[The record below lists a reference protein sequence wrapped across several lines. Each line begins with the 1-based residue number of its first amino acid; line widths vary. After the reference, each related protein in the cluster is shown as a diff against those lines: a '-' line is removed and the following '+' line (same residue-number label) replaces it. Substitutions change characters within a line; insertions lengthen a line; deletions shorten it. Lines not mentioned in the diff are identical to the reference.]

1 MYSFIF
7 ITHGG
12 LGSILTDIA
21 QRIMDENI
29 SGRTKIFSIDFSMAD
44 VMDELKEKIK
54 TSVDEFLVKKQKVI
68 IFVDIFGGS
77 PSNIAFSF
85 AKTENVDVVS
95 GVNLSMVMYAVEHM
109 NSGKDFPAMI
119 ESITRTGAQNITS
132 AKKLLMKRESL

>member
-21 QRIMDENI
+21 QRIMDEDI
-29 SGRTKIFSIDFSMAD
+29 SGRIKIFSIDFSMAD
-44 VMDELKEKIK
+44 VMEELKEKIK
-54 TSVDEFLVKKQKVI
+54 ISVDELLGKKHKIV

-109 NSGKDFPAMI
+109 NSGKDFSAMI
-119 ESITRTGAQNITS
+119 DSITKTGAQNITS